1 MPTETTYKNKKI
13 TIGRKEYMISELK
26 DTERDIYFCGYDD
39 GWEESSKRGEKA
51 LIVLLSIPVI
61 LFIIG
66 LLVKYFVYHES
77 IN

>member
-13 TIGRKEYMISELK
+13 TIGRKEYMLSELK
-26 DTERDIYFCGYDD
+26 DTERHIYFCGHND
-39 GWEESSKRGEKA
+39 GWEESRKIGETA
-51 LIVLLSIPVI
+51 LTVLLLIPVI
-61 LFIIG
+61 LFTIG